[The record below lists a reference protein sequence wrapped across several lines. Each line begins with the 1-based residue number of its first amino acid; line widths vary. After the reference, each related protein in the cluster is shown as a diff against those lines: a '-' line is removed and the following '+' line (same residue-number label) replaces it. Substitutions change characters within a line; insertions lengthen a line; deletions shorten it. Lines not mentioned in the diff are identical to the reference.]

1 MKKIGIV
8 DYYLSEWHANNYPAW
23 IKECCEQT
31 GMDYRIAYAWA
42 EKEISPLDGIGT
54 DAWCEKF
61 DAEPCGTLEELCE
74 KSDVIMVLAPGNPE
88 KHLAYTGTV
97 LRYGK
102 PTYIDKTF
110 APSLAEAEEIFRLA
124 RQSGTAFFSSSALR
138 YAEELKDAPELKHLI
153 ITAGGSDFP
162 EYLIHPVE
170 MAVLLL
176 KDPVH
181 SVSVKKQGTQ
191 RLCEIRTEHGKQAA
205 IVFAKRLPY
214 LVSGETPDG
223 EAWHREIRSS
233 FFKGLIADI
242 LHFYE
247 TGDVSFDSQQ
257 TLDVMRMR
265 DQLLS
270 ADQTGG
276 AQ

>member
-61 DAEPCGTLEELCE
+61 GAEPCNTLEELCE

-88 KHLAYTGTV
+88 KHLAYARTV

-138 YAEELKDAPELKHLI
+138 YAEELKDAPELNNLI
-153 ITAGGSDFP
+153 VTGGGGNFA

-176 KDPVH
+176 KDPVQ
-181 SVSVKKQGTQ
+181 SVSVKRQGDQ
-191 RLCEIRTEHGKQAA
+191 RLCEMRTEHGKQAT
-205 IVFAKRLPY
+205 IVYAQRLPY
-214 LVSGETPDG
+214 LASGEKPDG
-223 EAWHREIRSS
+223 EAWHQEIRSS
-233 FFKGLIADI
+233 FFNGLIADI

-247 TGDVSFDSQQ
+247 TEEVSFDTQQ
-257 TLDVMRMR
+257 TLEVMRMR
-265 DQLLS
+265 DMLLS
-270 ADQTGG
+270 ADRSGG